1 MKVKFRLISVLLA
14 LLCAYIPFR
23 VLANPQ
29 PAGDSVS
36 SALWWQVAVYNQVQQ
51 IQDQH
56 YQGCVWGDS
65 ISSALGASL
74 GEQNFN
80 FAIGGMSSVSLLEQ
94 LKLVVPK
101 GFQCEKSIIAIG
113 TNDAMYGISDEQFVS
128 NLKEAIAIMRSTGT
142 KQIILIPSFYST
154 LAASYNPKSAGTI
167 ARVDE
172 INVQIN
178 QVANSEKVPVEYR
191 GIQALFKEQA
201 LNEYLTI
208 DGVHLNAKGLDI
220 YRKVLLN
227 ILNSPS
233 ETRTPSDQK
242 LNPTLINRMLG
253 FAIAQ
258 PNTLYIT
265 FENRYVK
272 E

>member
-1 MKVKFRLISVLLA
+1 MKVKFKLISVVLA
-14 LLCAYIPFR
+14 LLLCAYIPFQ

-29 PAGDSVS
+29 LSGDTVS
-36 SALWWQVAVYNQVQQ
+36 SALWWQVVVYNQVQQ
-51 IQDQH
+51 IKDKQ

-65 ISSALGASL
+65 ISSALGDSL
-74 GEQNFN
+74 GEENFN

-94 LKLVVPK
+94 LKLVVPQR
-101 GFQCEKSIIAIG
+101 FTCEKAILAIG

-128 NLKEAIAIMRSTGT
+128 NLKQAIAIMRSLET
-142 KQIILIPSFYST
+142 KQIILIPAFYST

-172 INVQIN
+172 INVLIDR
-178 QVANSEKVPVEYR
+178 VAAAEKVTVESR

-201 LNEYLTI
+201 LNPDLTI

-227 ILNSPS
+227 LLNSP
-233 ETRTPSDQK
+233 
-242 LNPTLINRMLG
+242 
-253 FAIAQ
+253 
-258 PNTLYIT
+258 
-265 FENRYVK
+265 
-272 E
+272 

>member
-1 MKVKFRLISVLLA
+1 MKVKFKLISAVLA
-14 LLCAYIPFR
+14 LLLSAYIPFR

-29 PAGDSVS
+29 PSGDTVS
-36 SALWWQVAVYNQVQQ
+36 SALWWQVSVYNQVQQ
-51 IQDQH
+51 IKDRQ

-65 ISSALGASL
+65 ISSALGDSL
-74 GEQNFN
+74 GSENFN

-94 LKLVVPK
+94 LKLVVPQ
-101 GFQCEKSIIAIG
+101 GFTCQTSILAIG

-128 NLKEAIAIMRSTGT
+128 NLKEAIAIMRSLGT
-142 KQIILIPSFYST
+142 KKIILIPAFYST

-172 INVQIN
+172 INVLID
-178 QVANSEKVPVEYR
+178 QVATAENLTVESS

-201 LNEYLTI
+201 LNADLTI

-233 ETRTPSDQK
+233 VTRTS
-242 LNPTLINRMLG
+242 
-253 FAIAQ
+253 F
-258 PNTLYIT
+258 
-265 FENRYVK
+265 
-272 E
+272 